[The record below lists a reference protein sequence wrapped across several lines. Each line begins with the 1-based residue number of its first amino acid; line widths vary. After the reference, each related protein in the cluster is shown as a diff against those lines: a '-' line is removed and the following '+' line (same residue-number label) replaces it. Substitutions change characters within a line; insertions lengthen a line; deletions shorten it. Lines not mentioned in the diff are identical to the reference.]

1 MNNPTKLTK
10 MRSALTLTLTCA
22 SALGLTI
29 SVARSTLAQTS
40 PSQQDLPQS
49 YQTNEKGSLSGSF
62 GNDFNPFD
70 LIHNARFAN
79 GRSNEEFDS
88 DSNQNIDDA
97 ALEFK
102 RQQQQLILEKTQPS
116 NSSADSK

>member
-10 MRSALTLTLTCA
+10 MRSALTLSLTFV
-22 SALGLTI
+22 STLGLML
-29 SVARSTLAQTS
+29 SVARSTLAQS
-40 PSQQDLPQS
+40 ASSQDLPQS

-116 NSSADSK
+116 NNSADSK